1 MCPVSSR
8 RRHNS
13 GALPLVPG
21 NHLWLVSFVSE
32 RSPVLLGKNA
42 YFARYPMLGTVPGKK
57 CRKSAWRME
66 LKIKFTL

>member
-1 MCPVSSR
+1 MCVRYPPDVDIIQEHCHLFPVTI
-8 RRHNS
+8 
-13 GALPLVPG
+13 
-21 NHLWLVSFVSE
+21 WLVSFVSK